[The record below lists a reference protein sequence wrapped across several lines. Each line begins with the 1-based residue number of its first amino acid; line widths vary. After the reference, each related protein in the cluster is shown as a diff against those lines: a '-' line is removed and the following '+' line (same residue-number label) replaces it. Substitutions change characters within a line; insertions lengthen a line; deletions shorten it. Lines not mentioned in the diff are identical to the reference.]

1 MSYLRMSWMGLLAG
15 VVVLAAIALP
25 APADPVEPTPEPAW
39 RDLRD
44 NHKNTWSIFM
54 DTKTDGILDP
64 GDRYVTS
71 FVNWW
76 TPVSASTQHNYTD
89 GPYGAGQY
97 YYPSGA
103 DLPSAPMSFA
113 SYTDPTKNYWLPLAE
128 NEIHF
133 YMTYSQYD
141 NNDFTTYAD
150 GATPGT
156 DLHTLITQ
164 RNMERNGWALGWVN
178 GHIAKDANG
187 DPIYTGIYNGDVGMD
202 IFVHEGKKIGGDA
215 LTADFGS
222 DGIGTSRSNP
232 QVSLSNDIDPLA
244 HGSLFHPPSFDEVT
258 QTYKTDSPV
267 NEAYKNLINSG
278 AGITD
283 AEFDQIVA
291 SMEVFEVDPMGLG
304 AGDVINPDD
313 RPSEIAA
320 NLTDHA
326 GSPYIYQDAVL
337 DRSTRTYE
345 TNDGGVIAG
354 LSGWDATGG
363 DFANL
368 WGAQQ
373 VIRID
378 ISPETLS
385 QLCEV
390 GGGITKIVFYDFG
403 WGPGASQ
410 ISPIPIEFFAQ
421 DGKLFL
427 LDGGQPVYFPDNRIY
442 IAHVPEPSTLALLV
456 VVGGAMLLRR
466 RRGLNA

>member
-1 MSYLRMSWMGLLAG
+1 
-15 VVVLAAIALP
+15 
-25 APADPVEPTPEPAW
+25 
-39 RDLRD
+39 
-44 NHKNTWSIFM
+44 
-54 DTKTDGILDP
+54 
-64 GDRYVTS
+64 
-71 FVNWW
+71 
-76 TPVSASTQHNYTD
+76 
-89 GPYGAGQY
+89 
-97 YYPSGA
+97 
-103 DLPSAPMSFA
+103 
-113 SYTDPTKNYWLPLAE
+113 
-128 NEIHF
+128 
-133 YMTYSQYD
+133 
-141 NNDFTTYAD
+141 
-150 GATPGT
+150 
-156 DLHTLITQ
+156 
-164 RNMERNGWALGWVN
+164 MERNGWAFGWVS
-178 GHIAKDANG
+178 GFIAKDANG
-187 DPIYTGIYNGDVGMD
+187 EPIYTGNPDGNVAMD
-202 IFVHEGKKIGGDA
+202 IFVHEGKKIGADT

-222 DGIGTSRSNP
+222 DGIGTSQSNP

-244 HGSLFHPPSFDEVT
+244 HGSLFHPPTFDEVT

-283 AEFDQIVA
+283 AQFDQIVA
-291 SMEVFEVDPMGLG
+291 SMEIHEVDPNALG
-304 AGDVINPDD
+304 AGDVINPGD

-326 GSPYIYQDAVL
+326 GNPYIYQDAVL
-337 DRSTRTYE
+337 DRSTRTPE

-385 QLCEV
+385 QL
-390 GGGITKIVFYDFG
+390 GGTSGGITKIVFYDFG
-403 WGPGASQ
+403 WSAGASQ
-410 ISPIPIEFFAQ
+410 ISPIAIEFYAQ

-427 LDGGQPVYFPDNRIY
+427 LDGAGQPVYFPDNRVY

-466 RRGLNA
+466 RRGLTA